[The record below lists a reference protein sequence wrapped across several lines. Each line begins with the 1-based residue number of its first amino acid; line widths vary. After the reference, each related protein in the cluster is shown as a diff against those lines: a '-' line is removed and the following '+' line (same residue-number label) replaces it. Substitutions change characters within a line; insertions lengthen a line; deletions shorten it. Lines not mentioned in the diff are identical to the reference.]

1 MTSFQTFA
9 SGSSG
14 NAALLSCGD
23 IHLLIDMGIS
33 CRRICRALAEQGL
46 TPDDLSAVLITHEHT
61 DHISGLATYI
71 RKYRTPILCTPG
83 TARQLHYRLA
93 GIGLLLRPLAMGEP
107 VSWDGLEITPLPT
120 SHDCRESA
128 AFRIDTPDGSVGYL
142 TDTGVVE
149 EETRNGLLGA
159 DVLVLESNHDVDMLL
174 TGPYPYHLKR
184 RVLGCE
190 GHLSNADA
198 AVFAADSAR
207 AGTRAIILAHL
218 SAENNTPR
226 LALDTVGQALECVPF
241 AGELWAAPR
250 CEPGRR
256 YVLEAVACR
265 R

>member
-14 NAALLSCGD
+14 NAALFSCGD
-23 IHLLIDMGIS
+23 THLLIDMGIS
-33 CRRICRALAEQGL
+33 CRRICQSLKAAGL
-46 TPDDLSAVLITHEHT
+46 TPDNLSAVLITHEHT

-71 RKYRTPILCTPG
+71 RKYHTPILCTPG

-93 GIGLLLRPLAMGEP
+93 GIGLLLRPLVMSQP
-107 VSWDGLEITPLPT
+107 VLWEGLEITPLPT

-128 AFRIDTPDGSVGYL
+128 AFRIDTPDGSLGYL
-142 TDTGVVE
+142 TDTGVVPD
-149 EETRNGLLGA
+149 ETRNGLLGTNI
-159 DVLVLESNHDVDMLL
+159 LVLESNHDVEKLL
-174 TGPYPYHLKR
+174 AGPYPYHLKR

-198 AVFAADSAR
+198 AAFAVDSVR
-207 AGTRAIILAHL
+207 AGTQAIILAHL
-218 SAENNTPR
+218 SAENNTPQ
-226 LALDTVGQALECVPF
+226 LALDTVGQALERVSF

-256 YVLEAVACR
+256 YVLEAVVCR